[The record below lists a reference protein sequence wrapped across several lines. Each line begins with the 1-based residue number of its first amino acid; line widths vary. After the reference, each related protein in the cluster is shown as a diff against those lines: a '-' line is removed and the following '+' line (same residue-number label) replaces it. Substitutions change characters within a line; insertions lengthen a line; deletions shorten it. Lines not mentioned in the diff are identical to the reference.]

1 MGLFDKFKKKEI
13 ILDAR
18 FYKKM
23 SESDLPEYREAE
35 IKENKGADL
44 LFGKKPPKLE
54 EDPFNYFRIN
64 LMAIGTTISSKDS
77 WEKCGYTE
85 SEIKSIFGDSEIVVG
100 AHPDRGIKDI
110 IWNYVFQMEDARQL
124 NELGK
129 SKDGILVEKYMKIFR
144 ETTKWLDWDKALE
157 EFWIDE
163 SKKDYRGYIILDNR
177 D

>member
-13 ILDAR
+13 ILDAI

-23 SESDLPEYREAE
+23 SESDLPAFREAQL
-35 IKENKGADL
+35 KVNKDADII
-44 LFGKKPPKLE
+44 FGKKLPKLE

-64 LMAIGTTISSKDS
+64 LMSIGTTVSSKGK
-77 WEKCGYTE
+77 WKKCGYTE

-100 AHPDRGIKDI
+100 ANPDRGIKDI
-110 IWNYVFQMEDARQL
+110 IWNYVFQTEYVRQL

-129 SKDGILVEKYMKIFR
+129 SKDVILIEKAVKLLR
-144 ETTKWLDWDKALE
+144 ENTKWLDWDKALE
-157 EFWIDE
+157 EFWIEE
-163 SKKDYRGYIILDNR
+163 SKKDYRGYIILDKS